1 MGLVALKKETE
12 NAICPIMP
20 SNRKI
25 YQALGILLV
34 LSAVIRLLIAGA
46 IELGNDE
53 VYYWTYAKFPD
64 MSHFDHPPM
73 IGLLIQL
80 FTFNLRFDSEIFL
93 RLGSVVLGTAS
104 TWLIFLIGKKI
115 KNPAAGLY
123 AAFLFTASFYGFVL
137 VGIFILPDTP
147 QVFFWLISLYLL
159 VCSLPDESLSKQSR
173 AYVFFAGLSIGFA
186 LLSKYHS
193 VFLLFGA
200 GMFILFSNRKWLLA
214 RETWMALLMAVL
226 LFMPVVF
233 WNSNNNYISFTFH
246 ENRVGITE
254 SGIQPQYF
262 IAEILGQVFYQN
274 PVNVVLIILAFIA
287 LFRSKDVLEK
297 PYRRLILWI
306 SLPLWLVFVSFS
318 LFRFTLPHWTGPA
331 YTGFILITASW
342 LATPSGDK
350 KRLKLIPWPLAVS
363 LVFML
368 TVITLAVTQIR
379 YGWVPL
385 KKWKVEDV
393 SADLWGMQQLGEK
406 FAAIADWDEQH
417 FLMDKGSPIFTFR
430 WFPAANFDYYVA
442 RPSGR
447 KVYALGSLER
457 IHKYKWINQIRGG
470 MKKEADAYYIALSD
484 DYEDP
489 MRLYGNL
496 FELVLPSDTISILR
510 GRDTIRKAY
519 IYKLI
524 NLKQELSFSEGDTVR
539 PIVKTDTLAYFVEQ
553 IRNNSEWMQILQK
566 RARDRGIQLEEM
578 VRMEAKKMMEDHRDI
593 LDFRTERRN
602 DSLGEIRILKD
613 NGR

>member
-1 MGLVALKKETE
+1 
-12 NAICPIMP
+12 MP
-20 SNRKI
+20 SNRRI
-25 YQALGILLV
+25 YWALGLLLV
-34 LSAVIRLLIAGA
+34 LSAVIRALIAGS

-73 IGLLIQL
+73 VGLVIQL
-80 FTFNLRFDSEIFL
+80 FTLNLRFDSEIFL

-104 TWLIFLIGKKI
+104 TWMIFLIGKKI

-123 AAFLFTASFYGFVL
+123 AAFLFTASFYCFIL
-137 VGIFILPDTP
+137 VGTFILPDTP
-147 QVFFWLISLYLL
+147 QVFFWLLSMYLL
-159 VCSLPDESLSKQSR
+159 LCSLPDESLSKQSR
-173 AYVFFAGLSIGFA
+173 TYLFFAGLSIGLA

-214 RETWMALLMAVL
+214 KESWISLLMAVL

-246 ENRVGITE
+246 ENRVGLTQ

-262 IAEILGQVFYQN
+262 LTELVGQFFYNN
-274 PVNVVLIILAFIA
+274 PVNIILIILAFIA
-287 LFRSKDVLEK
+287 LLSGKEILEK
-297 PYRRLILWI
+297 SYLRLILWI

-318 LFRFTLPHWTGPA
+318 LFHSTLPHWTGPA
-331 YTGFILITASW
+331 YIGFILIAAAW
-342 LATPSGDK
+342 LATPSSK
-350 KRLKLIPWPLAVS
+350 TRRLKLIPWPVAVS

-368 TVITLAVTQIR
+368 AVISVAVTQIR
-379 YGWVPL
+379 YGWIPL

-393 SADLWGMQQLGEK
+393 SADLWGWKQLGEK
-406 FAAIADWDEQH
+406 FAPVAAWDEQH
-417 FLMDKGSPIFTFR
+417 FLIDKGSPIFTFR

-457 IHKYKWINQIRGG
+457 IHKYQWINRIRGDL
-470 MKKEADAYYIALSD
+470 KKNDDAYYIALSD
-484 DYEDP
+484 DYENP
-489 MRLYGNL
+489 VSLFGNL
-496 FELVLPSDTISILR
+496 FELILPPDTIPIIR

-524 NLKQELSFSEGDTVR
+524 NLKQDLRFTPYDTT
-539 PIVKTDTLAYFVEQ
+539 IHAVKMDTLAFFIRQ
-553 IRNNSEWMQILQK
+553 IRNNPDWMQILQK
-566 RARDRGIQLEEM
+566 RARDKGIPFADMIQQ
-578 VRMEAKKMMEDHRDI
+578 EAKKMIEDHRDL
-593 LDFRTERRN
+593 LDISADKKK
-602 DSLGEIRILKD
+602 DSLKEIRILKD
-613 NGR
+613 NGK